1 MAVAKDADLGGKK
14 KLKQDQN
21 VGSDQL
27 IQRKPGD
34 LLKTGGNGKNPA
46 GGGTQPGGNGGQKK
60 QQTST
65 NPFLLSNIRG
75 DFKNLQSSVPQYQ
88 VSPDQ
93 QIWQNR
99 LQNVGDRPTYTPGQ
113 DVQDWQTR
121 LNQVNNARPG
131 QFTFDAQKPT
141 YQPSAQAQTWQDQLN
156 ALQNPGQYQQSA
168 AVDAAMKRM
177 QQAQEGRP
185 EEYTSAYADR
195 IAGLLDQMENDQGFS
210 YDPESDPLYQNYRD
224 QYIRLG
230 QRAMQDTMGS
240 AAALTG
246 GYGSTYSQAAG
257 QQQYQDYMTRL
268 GEQMPGMYDRA
279 YQQYRDS
286 VGDRQNLLG
295 TMANLDNTD
304 YGRYRDT
311 VGDWQSDR
319 DYYTNAYNG
328 ERNFDYGQYQDRMDQ
343 FNKDR
348 AFNYQGLQDQRN
360 FDYGQYRDQVTD
372 WNNDRNFN
380 YGQYRDQMTDW
391 QNDRNYYTQ
400 GLQDARNFGYNQY
413 RDQVGDWDTDRNFIR
428 NMLNDQRSQ
437 DQNTFN
443 NQMDVW
449 DRALQLYNLRMN
461 NKVDDTKTQ
470 TGGGGGNGGTNPGG
484 TQPGGTNPGGNTGVD
499 PITGKKL
506 NSNPPTTNT
515 NRNIWSN
522 LQKTNTQN
530 GTQQGQALDPDQL
543 KKRASRYGIK

>member
-21 VGSDQL
+21 RAGQL
-27 IQRKPGD
+27 LRQGQTQVR
-34 LLKTGGNGKNPA
+34 T
-46 GGGTQPGGNGGQKK
+46 GGTQPGGNGGQKK
-60 QQTST
+60 Q
-65 NPFLLSNIRG
+65 NGNDPFLLSGIKR
-75 DFKNLQSSVPQYQ
+75 DFNNLQNSVPRYQ
-88 VSPDQ
+88 ISPDQ

-99 LQNVGDRPTYTPGQ
+99 LQNLGDRPQYTPGQ

-121 LNQVNNARPG
+121 LDQVNNARPG
-131 QFTFDAQKPT
+131 QFSYDAAKPT
-141 YQPSAQAQTWQDQLN
+141 YQPSAQAQGWQDQLN
-156 ALQNPGQYQQSA
+156 ALQNPRQYQQSA
-168 AVDAAMKRM
+168 AVDAALKRM
-177 QQAQEGRP
+177 QQAQEGKP
-185 EEYTSAYADR
+185 GEFTSAYADR
-195 IAGLLDQMENDQGFS
+195 IAGLLDRMENDQGFS

-295 TMANLDNTD
+295 TMANLDATD

-311 VGDWQSDR
+311 VGDWQNDR
-319 DYYTNAYNG
+319 DYYSGLYNT
-328 ERNFDYGQYQDRMDQ
+328 ERNFDYGQYRDRMDQ

-348 AFNYQGLQDQRN
+348 AFNYQGLTDQRN
-360 FDYGQYRDQVTD
+360 FDYGAYRDQVGD
-372 WNNDRNFN
+372 WQTDRNFA
-380 YGQYRDQMTDW
+380 YGQHRDQMSDW
-391 QNDRNYYTQ
+391 QTDRNYTTQ
-400 GLQDARNFGYNQY
+400 QLQDARNFGYNQY

-428 NMLNDQRSQ
+428 NMLNDQRNF
-437 DQNTFN
+437 DQNQFGT
-443 NQMDVW
+443 QMDVW

-461 NKVDDTKTQ
+461 NKVDDTKQ
-470 TGGGGGNGGTNPGG
+470 PGGGGGNGGTNPGG
-484 TQPGGTNPGGNTGVD
+484 TNPGGTNPGGQNG
-499 PITGKKL
+499 GK
-506 NSNPPTTNT
+506 NGNT
-515 NRNIWSN
+515 NVWNGLPQNTNKNIWN
-522 LQKTNTQN
+522 GINGGNKN
-530 GTQQGQALDPDQL
+530 GTQQGQALDPDQM

>member
-1 MAVAKDADLGGKK
+1 MAITRHTDLGGKK
-14 KLKQDQN
+14 KNQN

-88 VSPDQ
+88 VSADQ

-131 QFTFDAQKPT
+131 QFTFDAQKPI

-156 ALQNPGQYQQSA
+156 ALQNPGQYQPSA

-311 VGDWQSDR
+311 VGDWQNDR

-328 ERNFDYGQYQDRMDQ
+328 ERNFDYGQYQDRLAQ
-343 FNKDR
+343 YNTDR

-380 YGQYRDQMTDW
+380 YGQYRDQMSDW

-484 TQPGGTNPGGNTGVD
+484 TNPGGTNPGGNTGVD

-506 NSNPPTTNT
+506 NSNPPTT
-515 NRNIWSN
+515 
-522 LQKTNTQN
+522 QTQN
-530 GTQQGQALDPDQL
+530 GLFGGIRQAAQTAIQQGKGQALSPADLL
-543 KKRASRYGIK
+543 KLAQKYNTK

>member
-21 VGSDQL
+21 RAGQL
-27 IQRKPGD
+27 QRQPQ
-34 LLKTGGNGKNPA
+34 TQVRT
-46 GGGTQPGGNGGQKK
+46 GGTQPGSGGQQK
-60 QQTST
+60 QNNS
-65 NPFLLSNIRG
+65 NDPFLLSGIKR
-75 DFKNLQSSVPQYQ
+75 DFNNLQSSVPQYQ
-88 VSPDQ
+88 VSADQ

-99 LQNVGDRPTYTPGQ
+99 LQNVGDRPQYTPGQ

-131 QFTFDAQKPT
+131 QFTYDAQKPT

-156 ALQNPGQYQQSA
+156 ALQNPGEYQQSA

-295 TMANLDNTD
+295 TMASLDNTD

-311 VGDWQSDR
+311 VGDWQNDR

-328 ERNFDYGQYQDRMDQ
+328 ERNFDYGQYQDRLAQ
-343 FNKDR
+343 YNTDR

-360 FDYGQYRDQVTD
+360 FDYGQYRDQVGD

-484 TQPGGTNPGGNTGVD
+484 TNPGGTQPGGNTG
-499 PITGKKL
+499 GK
-506 NSNPPTTNT
+506 NGNT
-515 NRNIWSN
+515 NVWNGLPQN
-522 LQKTNTQN
+522 TNTNTQN
-530 GTQQGQALDPDQL
+530 GGLFGNIRQAAQTAIQQGKGQVMSPADL
-543 KKRASRYGIK
+543 KKLQQKLGIK

>member
-14 KLKQDQN
+14 KRKDTSA
-21 VGSDQL
+21 GSGQV
-27 IQRKPGD
+27 IVRSPGD
-34 LLKTGGNGKNPA
+34 LVKNGGNGGGGKIQT
-46 GGGTQPGGNGGQKK
+46 GGGTQTGGAGQKK
-60 QQTST
+60 QKT
-65 NPFLLSNIRG
+65 NDPFLLSGIKR
-75 DFKNLQSSVPQYQ
+75 DFSDLQGSVPQYQ

-99 LQNVGDRPTYTPGQ
+99 LQNLGDRPRYTPGQ
-113 DVQDWQTR
+113 DVTNWQDQ
-121 LNQVNNARPG
+121 LDQVNQNRPG
-131 QFTFDAQKPT
+131 QFTYDAAKPT
-141 YQPSAQAQTWQDQLN
+141 YQPSAQAQGWQDQLN

-168 AVDAAMKRM
+168 AVDAALKRL
-177 QQAQEGRP
+177 QAAQDGRP

-195 IAGLLDQMENDQGFS
+195 IAGLLDRMENDQGFS
-210 YDPESDPLYQNYRD
+210 YDPESDPLYKNYRD

-268 GEQMPGMYDRA
+268 GEQMPALYDRA

-286 VGDRQNLLG
+286 VGDRQALLSN
-295 TMANLDNTD
+295 MANLDATD

-319 DYYTNAYNG
+319 DYWTNAYNG
-328 ERNFDYGQYQDRMDQ
+328 ERNFDYGQYQDRLAQ
-343 FNKDR
+343 YNTDR

-380 YGQYRDQMTDW
+380 YGQYRDQVGDW
-391 QNDRNYYTQ
+391 QTDRNYLTQ
-400 GLQDARNFGYNQY
+400 QLQDARNFGYNQY
-413 RDQVGDWDTDRNFIR
+413 RDQVSDWNGDRDYIR
-428 NMLNDQRSQ
+428 NMLNDQRNF
-437 DQNTFN
+437 DQNQFG

-461 NKVDDTKTQ
+461 NKVDDTKQQ
-470 TGGGGGNGGTNPGG
+470 TGGGNGGN
-484 TQPGGTNPGGNTGVD
+484 GGNTTGNKTGNTNGNTNGVD
-499 PITGKKL
+499 PITGKTL
-506 NSNPPTTNT
+506 GTNPPTTQKNT
-515 NRNIWSN
+515 NIWN
-522 LQKTNTQN
+522 GIQKTNTQN